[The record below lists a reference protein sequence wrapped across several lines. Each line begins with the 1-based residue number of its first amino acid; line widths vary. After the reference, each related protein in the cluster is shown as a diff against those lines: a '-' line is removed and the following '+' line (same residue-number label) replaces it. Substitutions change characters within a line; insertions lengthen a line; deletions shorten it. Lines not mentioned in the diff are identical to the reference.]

1 LTSLARVCEPERAR
15 RKVRHLRRCPVVS
28 FRRIVTAPTPLGA
41 RGDVCPETA
50 RARHLRKIVTA
61 MSVGVT
67 GAQDGP
73 KAFAAE
79 RREVP
84 T

>member
-1 LTSLARVCEPERAR
+1 MN
-15 RKVRHLRRCPVVS
+15 H
-28 FRRIVTAPTPLGA
+28 RRIVTAPTPFGA
-41 RGDVCPETA
+41 KGDVCPETA
-50 RARHLRKIVTA
+50 GTMRLRKIVTA
-61 MSVGVT
+61 MSGVGVA

-73 KAFAAE
+73 KAFAAA

>member
-1 LTSLARVCEPERAR
+1 MPSNRTY
-15 RKVRHLRRCPVVS
+15 
-28 FRRIVTAPTPLGA
+28 VTAPTPFGV

-50 RARHLRKIVTA
+50 TLGVRSRHRSKIVTA
-61 MSVGVT
+61 MSAGVAAVVG
-67 GAQDGP
+67 GGQDGP

-79 RREVP
+79 PWEVP

>member
-1 LTSLARVCEPERAR
+1 
-15 RKVRHLRRCPVVS
+15 VS
-28 FRRIVTAPTPLGA
+28 YRRIVTAPTPFGA
-41 RGDVCPETA
+41 KGDVCPETA
-50 RARHLRKIVTA
+50 STMRLRTIATA
-61 MSVGVT
+61 LSAGVT

-73 KAFAAE
+73 KAFAAA

>member
-1 LTSLARVCEPERAR
+1 
-15 RKVRHLRRCPVVS
+15 VS
-28 FRRIVTAPTPLGA
+28 FRRIVTQPAPFGA
-41 RGDVCPETA
+41 KGDVCPETA
-50 RARHLRKIVTA
+50 STMRLRKIVTA
-61 MSVGVT
+61 MSAGAGVT

-73 KAFAAE
+73 KAFAAA

>member
-1 LTSLARVCEPERAR
+1 
-15 RKVRHLRRCPVVS
+15 VS
-28 FRRIVTAPTPLGA
+28 YRRIVTTPTPFGA
-41 RGDVCPETA
+41 WGDVCPDTA
-50 RARHLRKIVTA
+50 STMRLRKIVTA
-61 MSVGVT
+61 MSGVGVA

-73 KAFAAE
+73 KAFAAA

>member
-1 LTSLARVCEPERAR
+1 
-15 RKVRHLRRCPVVS
+15 VS
-28 FRRIVTAPTPLGA
+28 YRRIVTAPTPFGA
-41 RGDVCPETA
+41 KGDVCPETA
-50 RARHLRKIVTA
+50 STMRLRMIVTA
-61 MSVGVT
+61 PSAGVA

-73 KAFAAE
+73 KAFAAA

>member
-1 LTSLARVCEPERAR
+1 
-15 RKVRHLRRCPVVS
+15 VS
-28 FRRIVTAPTPLGA
+28 PRRIVTSAAPFGVK
-41 RGDVCPETA
+41 GDVCPDTA
-50 RARHLRKIVTA
+50 STMRLRKIVTA
-61 MSVGVT
+61 TSAGVGVI

-73 KAFAAE
+73 KAFAAA

>member
-1 LTSLARVCEPERAR
+1 V
-15 RKVRHLRRCPVVS
+15 PVVS
-28 FRRIVTAPTPLGA
+28 FRRIVTAPTPRGA

-61 MSVGVT
+61 MSAGVGVT

-73 KAFAAE
+73 EAFAAE

>member
-1 LTSLARVCEPERAR
+1 M
-15 RKVRHLRRCPVVS
+15 S

-41 RGDVCPETA
+41 KGDVCPETA
-50 RARHLRKIVTA
+50 STLRLRKIVTA
-61 MSVGVT
+61 MSAGVGVT

-73 KAFAAE
+73 KAFAAA

>member
-1 LTSLARVCEPERAR
+1 V
-15 RKVRHLRRCPVVS
+15 PVV
-28 FRRIVTAPTPLGA
+28 RIRMFVTAPTPLGA
-41 RGDVCPETA
+41 WGDVCPETA
-50 RARHLRKIVTA
+50 MIGTPVSA
-61 MSVGVT
+61 SVAVAGV
-67 GAQDGP
+67 QDGP

>member
-1 LTSLARVCEPERAR
+1 MSRIRV
-15 RKVRHLRRCPVVS
+15 
-28 FRRIVTAPTPLGA
+28 FVTTPTPLGA
-41 RGDVCPETA
+41 WGDVCLETA
-50 RARHLRKIVTA
+50 MIGTPAST
-61 MSVGVT
+61 SVGVA

-73 KAFAAE
+73 MAFAAE

>member
-1 LTSLARVCEPERAR
+1 V
-15 RKVRHLRRCPVVS
+15 PVVS
-28 FRRIVTAPTPLGA
+28 CRRIVTVPAPFGA
-41 RGDVCPETA
+41 TGDVCPETA
-50 RARHLRKIVTA
+50 STTRLRKIVTA
-61 MSVGVT
+61 MSAGVGVI

-73 KAFAAE
+73 KAFAAA

>member
-1 LTSLARVCEPERAR
+1 MTY
-15 RKVRHLRRCPVVS
+15 
-28 FRRIVTAPTPLGA
+28 RRIVTAPTPFGA
-41 RGDVCPETA
+41 KGDVCPETA
-50 RARHLRKIVTA
+50 STMRLRTIATA
-61 MSVGVT
+61 LSAGVGVT

-73 KAFAAE
+73 KAFAAA

>member
-1 LTSLARVCEPERAR
+1 MR
-15 RKVRHLRRCPVVS
+15 
-28 FRRIVTAPTPLGA
+28 
-41 RGDVCPETA
+41 
-50 RARHLRKIVTA
+50 LRKIVTA
-61 MSVGVT
+61 MSAGVGVS

>member
-1 LTSLARVCEPERAR
+1 MSP
-15 RKVRHLRRCPVVS
+15 
-28 FRRIVTAPTPLGA
+28 RRIVTSATPFGA
-41 RGDVCPETA
+41 KGDVCPETA
-50 RARHLRKIVTA
+50 STMRLRKIATT
-61 MSVGVT
+61 MSAGVGVT

-73 KAFAAE
+73 KAFAAA